1 MRTLPPPWRPPGPRE
16 VYVVHTGPTSFNVKE
31 RKYSKSPDDTLIP
44 IVTLSARGPVTVESA
59 HREAMQI
66 ARDYVRRG
74 TADSVVVSAARSA
87 GVQRICLYVR
97 ETICPEAVS

>member
-1 MRTLPPPWRPPGPRE
+1 MPNII
-16 VYVVHTGPTSFNVKE
+16 GPTSWQFKE

-44 IVTLSARGPVTVESA
+44 IATLSARGPVTAERA
-59 HREAMQI
+59 YKEAMRL

-87 GVQRICLYVR
+87 NVQRIHIYVR
-97 ETICPEAVS
+97 STLCPEAS

>member
-1 MRTLPPPWRPPGPRE
+1 MRKPPAPWTPPCPRE
-16 VYVVHTGPTSFNVKE
+16 VYVVHTGLTSFNVKE
-31 RKYSKSPDDTLIP
+31 RKYSKSPEDTLIP
-44 IVTLSARGPVTVESA
+44 VVTLTARGPVTAESA

-74 TADSVVVSAARSA
+74 TADSVVVSAARTA

-97 ETICPEAVS
+97 ETLCPEAAS

>member
-1 MRTLPPPWRPPGPRE
+1 MRALPAPWLPPHPRE
-16 VYVVHTGPTSFNVKE
+16 VYVVHTGPTSFKLKE
-31 RKYSKSPDDTLIP
+31 RKYSKSPEDTLIP

-66 ARDYVRRG
+66 ARDYVRHG

-87 GVQRICLYVR
+87 GVQRIHLYVR
-97 ETICPEAVS
+97 ETLCPEAAS